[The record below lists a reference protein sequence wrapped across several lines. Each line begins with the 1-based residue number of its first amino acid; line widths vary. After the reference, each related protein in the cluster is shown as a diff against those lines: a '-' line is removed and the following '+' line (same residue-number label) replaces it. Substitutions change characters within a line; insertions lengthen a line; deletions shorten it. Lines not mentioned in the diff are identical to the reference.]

1 MAMKPNGFGAN
12 QPYKM
17 SFTTGG
23 LFLNESIAV
32 ARLHQV
38 CERWDETIV
47 RALKDGATALPK
59 TASNRRTLREI
70 TNRLLTLSDE
80 ERTYLLE
87 DASRTDQQALLW
99 LATCRAY
106 RFIREFALEVIRERY
121 LSYQLDLPHQTFDI
135 LFDAKAEWH
144 DSLASLSTST
154 KLKLRQIMFR
164 MLREAGVISE
174 EDQIQSAILS
184 PRLLNIIK
192 ERNPNELAIFPG
204 VLVEGASV

>member
-1 MAMKPNGFGAN
+1 MSDKSR
-12 QPYKM
+12 QEYKM

-23 LFLNESIAV
+23 LFLNESLAV
-32 ARLHQV
+32 ARLHHTG
-38 CERWDETIV
+38 ERWDKTIV
-47 RALKDGATALPK
+47 RAMEDGATALPK
-59 TASNRRTLREI
+59 AASNRRTLREI
-70 TNRLLTLSDE
+70 SNRLLTLSDD

-87 DASRTDQQALLW
+87 GASRTDQQALLW

-121 LSYQLDLPHQTFDI
+121 LSYQLDLPQQTFDI

-154 KLKLRQIMFR
+154 KLKLRQVMFR

-184 PRLLNIIK
+184 LRLQNIIQ

-204 VLVEGASV
+204 VLVEGAPV

>member
-1 MAMKPNGFGAN
+1 MKARSH
-12 QPYKM
+12 QEYKM

-23 LFLNESIAV
+23 LFLTESIAV
-32 ARLHQV
+32 AQLHHTG
-38 CERWDETIV
+38 ERWDETIV
-47 RALKDGATALPK
+47 RALEDGATALPK

-70 TNRLLTLSDE
+70 ANRLLTLSDE

-174 EDQIQSAILS
+174 EDQIQAAILS
-184 PRLLNIIK
+184 PRLRNIIQ
-192 ERNPNELAIFPG
+192 ERNPHELAIFPG

>member
-1 MAMKPNGFGAN
+1 
-12 QPYKM
+12 M

-23 LFLNESIAV
+23 LFLTESVAV
-32 ARLHQV
+32 ARLHHIG
-38 CERWDETIV
+38 ERWDETIV
-47 RALKDGATALPK
+47 RALEDGATALPK

-70 TNRLLTLSDE
+70 ANRLLTLSDDE
-80 ERTYLLE
+80 LTYFLE
-87 DASRTDQQALLW
+87 DASRADQQALLW

-184 PRLLNIIK
+184 QRLRNIIQ
-192 ERNPNELAIFPG
+192 ERNPHELAIFPG